1 MCVQSLQGLNYIY
14 KKKNYI
20 RGEERGNSGGVGRE
34 RGGRG
39 AFTIKK
45 QQDEG
50 GILACNLHE
59 KRKL

>member
-34 RGGRG
+34 RS
-39 AFTIKK
+39 IHNKK

-59 KRKL
+59 KRKLWKS